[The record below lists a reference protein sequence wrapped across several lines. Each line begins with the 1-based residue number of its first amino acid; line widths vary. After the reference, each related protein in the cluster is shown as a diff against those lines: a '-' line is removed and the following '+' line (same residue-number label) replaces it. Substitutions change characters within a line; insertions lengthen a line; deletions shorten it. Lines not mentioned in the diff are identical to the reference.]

1 MISLVR
7 KSTKYLIIE
16 TYDLAAMEDYLIT
29 SLKAFKDNIYTV
41 SAKTNEDYTVI
52 YITDDINKP
61 SVISEESPVYML
73 PQDLDHILCRIVNE
87 KNNHLIKSL
96 KLAPRLLIFRYFG
109 NISKIIYSIL
119 KDYEGEIRDLK
130 ETFFNLDLPSSVI
143 TFTDK
148 PLINN
153 LGLDDLCEKCIVIGH
168 PTKGLYRN
176 LKVNALRY
184 LNEGL
189 ENKNWYEVEIRIYD
203 IYNAYH
209 LHYRRL
215 MHVLENLELG
225 LVLGESWSKDYAV
238 LLMSVGVYSIRFFT
252 LYEPKH
258 IKKILLGLEISS
270 DNTRICDYDVYHGR
284 KKISWIDFAQNRKEV
299 RTDVAKRCREELFK
313 MLSPS
318 SIEYMKN
325 IEKEIMKSRE

>member
-109 NISKIIYSIL
+109 NRKTKL
-119 KDYEGEIRDLK
+119 CKV
-130 ETFFNLDLPSSVI
+130 FNI
-143 TFTDK
+143 
-148 PLINN
+148 
-153 LGLDDLCEKCIVIGH
+153 
-168 PTKGLYRN
+168 
-176 LKVNALRY
+176 
-184 LNEGL
+184 
-189 ENKNWYEVEIRIYD
+189 
-203 IYNAYH
+203 
-209 LHYRRL
+209 
-215 MHVLENLELG
+215 
-225 LVLGESWSKDYAV
+225 
-238 LLMSVGVYSIRFFT
+238 FFT
-252 LYEPKH
+252 RFGKVSSC
-258 IKKILLGLEISS
+258 GL
-270 DNTRICDYDVYHGR
+270 TAA
-284 KKISWIDFAQNRKEV
+284 FQ
-299 RTDVAKRCREELFK
+299 
-313 MLSPS
+313 
-318 SIEYMKN
+318 
-325 IEKEIMKSRE
+325 

>member
-168 PTKGLYRN
+168 PTKGLCGFADVRRCIQH
-176 LKVNALRY
+176 KVFY
-184 LNEGL
+184 L
-189 ENKNWYEVEIRIYD
+189 I
-203 IYNAYH
+203 
-209 LHYRRL
+209 
-215 MHVLENLELG
+215 
-225 LVLGESWSKDYAV
+225 
-238 LLMSVGVYSIRFFT
+238 
-252 LYEPKH
+252 
-258 IKKILLGLEISS
+258 
-270 DNTRICDYDVYHGR
+270 
-284 KKISWIDFAQNRKEV
+284 
-299 RTDVAKRCREELFK
+299 
-313 MLSPS
+313 
-318 SIEYMKN
+318 
-325 IEKEIMKSRE
+325 